1 MFRDGGGV
9 RRPLTVGRRQGAGT
23 TPPEVDTGGTVSEV
37 ASSSTRPEPI
47 DPLARHR
54 QKTESVLQ
62 NPDEAAIKS
71 LYVELGEDF
80 WNATN
85 QQSSADVPVLS
96 SPETLSV
103 VVEGLRRTHGVIL
116 DAGCGPNPAAA
127 IALMEQ
133 GSRTVV
139 AIDIGWGMVRTAQ
152 RVAAAR
158 GVTLLGVAADV
169 EKLPFRSGVFDGL
182 VCDDTIEHLP
192 NDREGV
198 RELAR
203 VLSPTGTAMLATPNR
218 HSAAVLRARLS
229 DLRRRAV
236 RPRRAYFV
244 ASSHLREYTW
254 AEFEGLVGDHLVIE
268 RRRPVGWQ
276 DGRKKRA
283 LTRAMKVPPLFKIS
297 QMIVLE
303 CRARSAGG

>member
-1 MFRDGGGV
+1 LGG
-9 RRPLTVGRRQGAGT
+9 TDA
-23 TPPEVDTGGTVSEV
+23 GGTVFEV
-37 ASSSTRPEPI
+37 VSSSTGPEPL
-47 DPLARHR
+47 DPLSRHR
-54 QKTESVLQ
+54 QKTEAVLR

-71 LYVELGEDF
+71 LYVELGDDF
-80 WNATN
+80 WNASN
-85 QQSSADVPVLS
+85 QQPTADVPVLS
-96 SPETLSV
+96 SPETLPV
-103 VVEGLRRTHGVIL
+103 VVEGLRGTHGLIL

-133 GSRTVV
+133 GLRSVV

-158 GVTLLGVAADV
+158 GVPLPGVAADV
-169 EKLPFRSGVFDGL
+169 ERLPFRSGVFDGL

-198 RELAR
+198 AELAR
-203 VLSPTGTAMLATPNR
+203 VLSPRGIAMLATPNR

-229 DLRRRAV
+229 DLRRGIV
-236 RPRRAYFV
+236 KPRRAHFV

-254 AEFEGLVGDHLVIE
+254 SEFERIVGDYFSIT
-268 RRRPVGWQ
+268 RRRPVGWHN
-276 DGRKKRA
+276 GRRKRA
-283 LTRAMKVPPLFKIS
+283 LTRFLHVPPFFKVS

-303 CRARSAGG
+303 CRPRSARR